1 MVKKLISREKVNI
14 PWLTQ
19 IPVRYQQDDV
29 LQELTKVPP
38 VSQVGEFL
46 GLSSPMSEQIWLL

>member
-46 GLSSPMSEQIWLL
+46 GLSSPMSEQI